1 MYSILKWYSCFSIS
15 NYFGFFVVLCGA
27 FMMLNINLEKMF
39 FEQARNSNSV
49 KKIPFLTGVL
59 TELVTILTAVD
70 C

>member
-1 MYSILKWYSCFSIS
+1 
-15 NYFGFFVVLCGA
+15 
-27 FMMLNINLEKMF
+27 MMLNINLEKMF

-49 KKIPFLTGVL
+49 KKNPFLTGVL